1 VDYNGAHG
9 VHLYDIANY
18 NMLGGAQAYL
28 GDPLTCPTCFTRVN
42 QQWSSINTRGS
53 NGTSHYN
60 SMNVRLMSQNFK
72 HTGLMLV
79 ANYTYAHS
87 LDDLSSTFSESSAA
101 SNGVGNLGYLD
112 PRNPRLDYGNSDF
125 DIRHRLVFSA
135 IWQEPFFKSGRGWER
150 QVLGGWSLIPVFTA
164 RTGLPF
170 SIMDSTNTLGG
181 NSGVPS
187 GIPRYTPNGTINS
200 MSASGSA
207 PSGNPNEFNLLTL
220 PGGDTTCN
228 PAWMPNPATGGCVET
243 FGPFPA
249 NMTARNAFRGP
260 GAWNADFALG
270 KTFPVTERISLEFRA
285 EMFNIFNHH
294 NMYVNG
300 YVNDATGFASS
311 FTVVGKKGGLGSLAG
326 SSIVTGNP
334 SDERRFGQFAMRLT
348 F

>member
-1 VDYNGAHG
+1 
-9 VHLYDIANY
+9 
-18 NMLGGAQAYL
+18 
-28 GDPLTCPTCFTRVN
+28 
-42 QQWSSINTRGS
+42 
-53 NGTSHYN
+53 
-60 SMNVRLMSQNFK
+60 
-72 HTGLMLV
+72 
-79 ANYTYAHS
+79 

-150 QVLGGWSLIPVFTA
+150 QVLGGWSLIPVFSA

-170 SIMDSTNTLGG
+170 SIVDSTNTLGANG
-181 NSGVPS
+181 SVPS
-187 GIPRYTPNGTINS
+187 GIPRYTPNGTITS
-200 MSASGSA
+200 MSASGST
-207 PSGNPNEFNLLTL
+207 PSGNPNEFNLLKL
-220 PGGDTTCN
+220 PGADSTCN
-228 PAWMPNPATGGCVET
+228 PGWMVQDTLTGGCVET

-300 YVNDATGFASS
+300 YVNDATGFTSS

-334 SDERRFGQFAMRLT
+334 SDERRFGQFAFRLT

>member
-1 VDYNGAHG
+1 MFFFFFFSSRRRHTIFKCD
-9 VHLYDIANY
+9 
-18 NMLGGAQAYL
+18 
-28 GDPLTCPTCFTRVN
+28 
-42 QQWSSINTRGS
+42 WSSDVCS
-53 NGTSHYN
+53 S
-60 SMNVRLMSQNFK
+60 
-72 HTGLMLV
+72 
-79 ANYTYAHS
+79 
-87 LDDLSSTFSESSAA
+87 DL
-101 SNGVGNLGYLD
+101 
-112 PRNPRLDYGNSDF
+112 
-125 DIRHRLVFSA
+125 
-135 IWQEPFFKSGRGWER
+135 QR
-150 QVLGGWSLIPVFTA
+150 QTLGGWSLIPVFTV

-187 GIPRYTPNGTINS
+187 GIPRYTPNGTITS
-200 MSASGSA
+200 MDANGST

-220 PGGDTTCN
+220 PGADSTCN
-228 PAWMPNPATGGCVET
+228 PAWLGCIET

-260 GAWNADFALG
+260 SAWNADFALG
-270 KTFPVTERISLEFRA
+270 KSFQLTERMSLDFRA

-300 YVNDATGFASS
+300 YVNDATGSGSS

-334 SDERRFGQFAMRLT
+334 SDERRFGQFALRLN